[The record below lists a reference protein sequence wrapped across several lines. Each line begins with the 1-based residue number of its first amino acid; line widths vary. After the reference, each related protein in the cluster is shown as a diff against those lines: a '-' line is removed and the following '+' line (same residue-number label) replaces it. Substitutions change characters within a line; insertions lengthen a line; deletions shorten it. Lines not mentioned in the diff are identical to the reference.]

1 MKRIVILTIY
11 SMLAIASSAQV
22 IFDMGLKGGV
32 NFSKVSLDL
41 EDYNEDAITK
51 MHIGAFGRV
60 GWKKVYVQPEVY
72 FTKKGGEFSSN
83 VISLAGD
90 FDYSAVDV
98 PVLFGVRLLDA
109 KVLDLHLIAGP
120 VLGFVTK
127 SSVKGNPEFDESYF
141 KDHYLG
147 LQYGAGVDVLFLT
160 VDLRV
165 EHGNT
170 VYEHPD
176 FDGKNTT
183 FMVTVGFKI
192 L

>member
-1 MKRIVILTIY
+1 MKRFLIIAVILFSTRLI
-11 SMLAIASSAQV
+11 SAQP
-22 IFDMGLKGGV
+22 IIDIGLKGGI
-32 NFSKVSLDL
+32 NASKVSLDL
-41 EDYNEDAITK
+41 KDYNENTITK
-51 MHIGAFGRV
+51 MHFGAFGRI
-60 GWKKVYVQPEVY
+60 GWNKFYVQPEVY
-72 FTKKGGEFSSN
+72 FTKKGGEFSVN
-83 VISLAGD
+83 PLQ

-98 PVLFGVRLLDA
+98 PVLLGFRVLDA
-109 KVLDLHLIAGP
+109 KAFDLHLVAGP

-127 SSVKGNPEFDESYF
+127 SNVEGDPEFSESYF

-160 VDLRV
+160 VDFRF
-165 EHGNT
+165 ESGNT
-170 VYEHPD
+170 VYEAPA

>member
-1 MKRIVILTIY
+1 MKRYLLIAVILFTTRLI
-11 SMLAIASSAQV
+11 SAQP
-22 IFDMGLKGGV
+22 IIDIGLKGGI
-32 NFSKVSLDL
+32 NASKVSLDIN
-41 EDYNEDAITK
+41 DYNESTITK
-51 MHIGAFGRV
+51 MHFGAFGRV

-83 VISLAGD
+83 VFSLAGD

-98 PVLFGVRLLDA
+98 PVLLGVRLLDA

-127 SSVKGNPEFDESYF
+127 SDVKGNPEFDESYF

-160 VDLRV
+160 VDFRF